1 MNIITRE
8 HDFNLPI
15 RFTFAGYIAFVN
27 KNALGLTEQVRS
39 DYKARFVDL
48 YEDRFV
54 FDLDPD
60 NTNNDKVFATFD
72 PKESRVIARTSQ
84 F

>member
-27 KNALGLTEQVRS
+27 DHGLTLTEQVQR
-39 DYKARFVDL
+39 DCKARFVDAVENR
-48 YEDRFV
+48 YV

-60 NTNNDKVFATFD
+60 NANNDLVFATFN